1 MRSVKERE
9 RGGGRRWERA
19 REGRRE
25 RQTDECKGER
35 EKERRQKRQTDRL
48 NEEC

>member
-1 MRSVKERE
+1 MGEGKRGQERE
-9 RGGGRRWERA
+9 VD
-19 REGRRE
+19 